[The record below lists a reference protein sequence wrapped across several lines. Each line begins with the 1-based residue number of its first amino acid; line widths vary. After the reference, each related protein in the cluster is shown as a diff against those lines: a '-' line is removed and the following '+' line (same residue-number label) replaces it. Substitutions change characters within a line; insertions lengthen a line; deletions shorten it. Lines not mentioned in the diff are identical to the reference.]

1 MSLRVLRVSGMPHNV
16 QAWLTDQGGQGVL
29 CVDESLTASEVA
41 QLLEGA
47 LKLPSDWQNTAEHNR
62 R

>member
-1 MSLRVLRVSGMPHNV
+1 MSGMPHNT
-16 QAWLTDQGGQGVL
+16 QAWLTDHGGQQVL

-47 LKLPSDWQNTAEHNR
+47 LKLSSDWQDTAEHNR

>member
-1 MSLRVLRVSGMPHNV
+1 MSLRVLRVSGMPHNT
-16 QAWLTDQGGQGVL
+16 QAWLTDQGGQQVL

-41 QLLEGA
+41 QLLQVAAKTASGWH
-47 LKLPSDWQNTAEHNR
+47 DTAEHNR